1 MKRIISI
8 ISIISIAWLLASCS
22 TSENNYQS
30 DNSAVLDNSNN
41 SEITITESSSNIL
54 EDSKPSKDESNVG
67 QKPENSSSSVSKNNS
82 TTSPSVNNSPPKE
95 PSVDKGP
102 TRVDYNPNL
111 TWEEAY
117 MDNGDGTF
125 QLTFVDGEVVT
136 YVPHPTVEGTY
147 RRKDSDGLG
156 GTFEQIKY
164 IWDVQWCKHCGSCDP
179 LHHRYGIDI
188 TCYDCGEMAKA
199 NTCHICDVD

>member
-1 MKRIISI
+1 MKRILSIVVSFSILWMLTSCVETTQISQNSNTPSQI
-8 ISIISIAWLLASCS
+8 DSATNTTEDS
-22 TSENNYQS
+22 TS
-30 DNSAVLDNSNN
+30 VH
-41 SEITITESSSNIL
+41 
-54 EDSKPSKDESNVG
+54 EDSKPSKDESNVS
-67 QKPENSSSSVSKNNS
+67 QKPESSNNSISNNNS
-82 TTSPSVNNSPPKE
+82 TTKPSANNSTSEE

-102 TRVDYNPNL
+102 ANVGYNPNL

-117 MDNGDGTF
+117 VDNGDGTF

-199 NTCHICDVD
+199 NTCHICGKN